1 MAPGNKRRVHPTLRH
16 LVDWALIVVWLGV
29 HLGCGRPQQRP
40 PDASPSRAARKRE
53 KDLNKCLRI
62 ASGSPQSVSTTS
74 NGHTANPENERLQ
87 VLAEINTSRAP
98 VSVLNVRPGQPV
110 EVIFSKGTGEDYEPE
125 KRAFSGSGN
134 RLGFPVPADT
144 PSASMPGAFPA
155 ATSAG
160 AATSAANSAATRTER
175 SSLTTMF
182 EADPTQ
188 PMTTIQII

>member
-87 VLAEINTSRAP
+87 VLAEINTRYVSIHPHRGGTDSIINVTAVHQCRCSTLDRANPSKSSFPRGRVRTMSLRNEPFLAREIDSDFLCPLTLPLLRCPERFLRRPARVQPP
-98 VSVLNVRPGQPV
+98 VQPIV
-110 EVIFSKGTGEDYEPE
+110 PLHGRRG
-125 KRAFSGSGN
+125 RA
-134 RLGFPVPADT
+134 
-144 PSASMPGAFPA
+144 
-155 ATSAG
+155 
-160 AATSAANSAATRTER
+160 
-175 SSLTTMF
+175 
-182 EADPTQ
+182 
-188 PMTTIQII
+188 